1 MSFLTSGHTS
11 AVKGAVHRDCSA
23 TANPALQRRG
33 ATVHEDSIENVTTR
47 EEETLLRSPG
57 DAKGAMPTF
66 DGTG

>member
-47 EEETLLRSPG
+47 EEETLLRCQHSMVR
-57 DAKGAMPTF
+57 ASLIRSKS
-66 DGTG
+66 